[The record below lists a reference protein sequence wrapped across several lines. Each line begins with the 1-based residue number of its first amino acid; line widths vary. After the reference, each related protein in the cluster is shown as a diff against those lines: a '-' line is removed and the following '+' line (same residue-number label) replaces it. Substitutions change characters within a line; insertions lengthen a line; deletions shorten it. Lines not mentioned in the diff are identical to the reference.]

1 MQAELSTLCYL
12 EQDGKYLMLHRVVKK
27 NDINRDKWI
36 GVGGHFEQDESPEEC
51 LLREV
56 KEETGYT
63 LTSYRFR
70 GIVTFVSGTGV
81 TEYTHLFTADGF
93 EGEPIECNEGV
104 LEWVPKESVES
115 LNLWEGDKIFFR
127 LLNNNG
133 PFFSLKLVYD
143 KDGDLVSA
151 ALDGR
156 EMKIQGPYIP
166 SADELTE
173 AALFSACM
181 PQTTESTATK
191 EEAVLHKPEMQKS
204 GLRRILWAAA
214 LFAAVLIAGAALF
227 WQNTAVQDGSPGEKR
242 AAVSTGLTAA
252 VSRVKNDAAAAAEV
266 LRSVDTE
273 KYTTKELILV
283 NPWHLLPDGYEAELE
298 SVEYGHKMDEC
309 AAEHLRDMLSDC
321 RDEGGSPLV
330 CSSFRERTKQ
340 TMLFENDVR
349 RFMYRGFSEEEA
361 REETAK
367 NVAVPGSSEHEAGL
381 AVDIVYLYRQTLDE
395 NQENNETQQ
404 WLMEHCREYGF
415 ILRYPRDKQEIT
427 GITYEPWHYRYVGK
441 EAAEEITSRGIC
453 LEEYLG
459 VISGDESFE
468 ALDTDEW

>member
-1 MQAELSTLCYL
+1 MPSAGGEGGDRIYAHILPLQGDRHFCI
-12 EQDGKYLMLHRVVKK
+12 GHRR
-27 NDINRDKWI
+27 N
-36 GVGGHFEQDESPEEC
+36 GVHASVQ
-51 LLREV
+51 
-56 KEETGYT
+56 
-63 LTSYRFR
+63 
-70 GIVTFVSGTGV
+70 
-81 TEYTHLFTADGF
+81 DGF

-227 WQNTAVQDGSPGEKR
+227 LFSLTCCGGKVRVHLLAAACAGFAVWYFFAGVPLR
-242 AAVSTGLTAA
+242 AASDGAVRALHRAA
-252 VSRVKNDAAAAAEV
+252 ACVRRAFSRV
-266 LRSVDTE
+266 E
-273 KYTTKELILV
+273 KY
-283 NPWHLLPDGYEAELE
+283 AERL
-298 SVEYGHKMDEC
+298 
-309 AAEHLRDMLSDC
+309 
-321 RDEGGSPLV
+321 
-330 CSSFRERTKQ
+330 RERLRPIPEK
-340 TMLFENDVR
+340 VKK
-349 RFMYRGFSEEEA
+349 SCK
-361 REETAK
+361 K
-367 NVAVPGSSEHEAGL
+367 NRKPS
-381 AVDIVYLYRQTLDE
+381 
-395 NQENNETQQ
+395 
-404 WLMEHCREYGF
+404 
-415 ILRYPRDKQEIT
+415 
-427 GITYEPWHYRYVGK
+427 
-441 EAAEEITSRGIC
+441 
-453 LEEYLG
+453 
-459 VISGDESFE
+459 
-468 ALDTDEW
+468 